1 MRGGDMTAVPVLG
14 APSLAEGR
22 LGLAWSTVPGADAY
36 RVVFYDAEL
45 APVAQIDSLAG
56 PRCDLEARALPKGL
70 VSGSRVEVEV
80 VALSHGDPL
89 SRSKL
94 RLVTLP

>member
-1 MRGGDMTAVPVLG
+1 MPVLA
-14 APSLAEGR
+14 APALAEGR

-36 RVVFYDAEL
+36 RVVFYGAEL
-45 APVAQIDSLAG
+45 AQLAQIDSLAW
-56 PRCDLEARALPKGL
+56 PRCELKAGALPTGL
-70 VSGSRVEVEV
+70 VSGGRVEVEI
-80 VALSHGDPL
+80 VALFHGDPL